1 MIKLDALTKGEMG
14 LERRGGRGGGSE
26 EARNTKKAVLCV
38 SAYMCD
44 NKRERERANSNKT
57 KDRKDQKKNN
67 QSGQKEKKKRT
78 PEQKRIKESQIQFIV
93 CESKRGRCGSKHP
106 HQSQTAAAPKRSRCL
121 PTWFWLG
128 SDQ

>member
-14 LERRGGRGGGSE
+14 LERRGGG
-26 EARNTKKAVLCV
+26 
-38 SAYMCD
+38 AYMCD

-57 KDRKDQKKNN
+57 KDRKDQKKTTKV
-67 QSGQKEKKKRT
+67 GKKKKKKT

>member
-1 MIKLDALTKGEMG
+1 MIDQT
-14 LERRGGRGGGSE
+14 RCFNQGRDGFGKEGGGSE

-57 KDRKDQKKNN
+57 KDRKDQKKTTKV
-67 QSGQKEKKKRT
+67 GKKKKKKT

>member
-14 LERRGGRGGGSE
+14 LERRGGGRE

-57 KDRKDQKKNN
+57 KDRKDQKKTTKV
-67 QSGQKEKKKRT
+67 GKKKKKKNPRT
-78 PEQKRIKESQIQFIV
+78 KEDKGKPDSV
-93 CESKRGRCGSKHP
+93 HCM
-106 HQSQTAAAPKRSRCL
+106 
-121 PTWFWLG
+121 
-128 SDQ
+128 

>member
-14 LERRGGRGGGSE
+14 LERRGGGGSE

-57 KDRKDQKKNN
+57 KDRKDQKKTTKV
-67 QSGQKEKKKRT
+67 GKKKKKKT

>member
-14 LERRGGRGGGSE
+14 LERRGGGSE

-67 QSGQKEKKKRT
+67 QSGQKEKKKNPRT
-78 PEQKRIKESQIQFIV
+78 KEDKGKPDSV
-93 CESKRGRCGSKHP
+93 HCM
-106 HQSQTAAAPKRSRCL
+106 
-121 PTWFWLG
+121 
-128 SDQ
+128 